1 MSELK
6 RFKELLDLGLITQK
20 EFEIKSEELKKI
32 ILN

>member
-1 MSELK
+1 MNELK
-6 RFKELLDLGLITQK
+6 RFKELLDLGLISKK